1 MAETN
6 TPGETEL
13 RDRIAEAIDA
23 AWTECGDFGT
33 DVAVDAVMAV
43 VAGEAIDRMAEAF
56 VAESRL
62 RAMDFRNGMKMD
74 IIPAREIAAAW
85 VAAARAMLG
94 DAPNY
99 AETPVEMETGLAGER
114 ERFAFTLQRVGNVTP
129 HQARQAAEAERDT
142 LAATINR
149 IREIPRLPHASEQ
162 EGTLGRAYTRG
173 WESVIELIDAALADP
188 ARGGDS
194 RG

>member
-1 MAETN
+1 MAKPT
-6 TPGETEL
+6 TAAETEL

-23 AWTECGDFGT
+23 AWTDCADFDAG
-33 DVAVDAVMAV
+33 VAADAAMAV
-43 VAGEAIDRMAEAF
+43 VEGEALDRMAEAF
-56 VAESRL
+56 VAESRM
-62 RAMDFRNGMKMD
+62 RAMDFRNGVKMD
-74 IIPAREIAAAW
+74 IVPAREIAAAW

-114 ERFAFTLQRVGNVTP
+114 ERFAFTLQRVGKVTP
-129 HQARQAAEAERDT
+129 HQARQAAEAERDA

-162 EGTLGRAYTRG
+162 EGAPGRAYTRG

-188 ARGGDS
+188 AGGGGPGD
-194 RG
+194 